1 MTLARPLL
9 MMVMIFVFA
18 GLQACKGNVDL
29 TCEEVRIYQLA
40 KPGKR
45 VVAPEDLDSLELLRE
60 IPLPEAS
67 PQAVRPAGSECID
80 LPPVIQLEN

>member
-9 MMVMIFVFA
+9 MLVMIFMLV
-18 GLQACKGNVDL
+18 GLQACAGDTDM

-45 VVAPEDLDSLELLRE
+45 VVVPEDLDSLELLRE

-67 PQAVRPAGSECID
+67 PQAARPPGSECID
-80 LPPVIQLEN
+80 MPPVIQLEN

>member
-9 MMVMIFVFA
+9 MLVIIFVLV
-18 GLQACKGNVDL
+18 GLQACSRDVDM

-40 KPGKR
+40 EPSKR
-45 VVAPEDLDSLELLRE
+45 VVVPEDLDSLELLRE

-67 PQAVRPAGSECID
+67 PQAVRPAGSKCID
-80 LPPVIQLEN
+80 MPPLIQLDD